1 MCGIAGYIKKNKI
14 ENGVELLKK
23 MGASIAH
30 RGPDSEGVFLKD
42 NVGFVHRRLSIIDL
56 SEASNQ
62 PFYSKCK
69 NYVLV
74 FNGEIFNYKEI
85 KADLEKSNIQFS
97 TNSDT
102 EVLLELLIRD
112 GIGALK
118 TLNGFFSF
126 AFYNISQQ
134 EVYLARDRFGVKPL
148 FYSKYEDTFV
158 FASEPKAIFVSG
170 LKKEIDS
177 AHLDELF
184 FYRSVSGENTIFKNI
199 RRVLPGHW
207 AHFSLHS
214 FDLSFQRWFNLGEEA
229 KKIVIQ
235 KEPYQWFEETFN
247 DSIRMRMISDVPVGT
262 LLSGGLDSSAV
273 ALSQFKQGYKQLSA
287 WNISF
292 SNYEHNESEIAKK
305 WSDEIGFDFYTQEFK
320 GDQLVEL
327 FKEALFFMDEP
338 MMHLQEAH
346 LLGISKL
353 ASQRVKVLLSGEGS
367 DELLGGYV
375 RYKMHDGNLRHKLL
389 SLSRYLP
396 KSMLKDMRWK
406 KMQKYFYM
414 NNEQAQIMM
423 NANNIF
429 LKDLEENHIWALNIL
444 PEYRV
449 KMLEE
454 AKQIYPNNALRQL
467 MYYDQHTYI
476 PTLNDRN
483 DRTTMGASIECR
495 EPFLDHRIGIGVA
508 SLPDSF
514 FSTNKKGKKI
524 LVNTFGIKLPTYIL
538 NHRKIG
544 LSVPWHKYFLDIPF
558 FKDHLLTMHNS
569 PIFKMGNLDQI
580 DVKGVVNDYLK
591 GDSDLRNLIFSLF
604 FISIWFDN
612 YFEQ

>member
-1 MCGIAGYIKKNKI
+1 MCGIAGLIKKNRI
-14 ENGVELLKK
+14 ENGFELLKK
-23 MGASIAH
+23 MGASLAH
-30 RGPDSEGVFLKD
+30 RGPDAEGVFLND

-69 NYVLV
+69 NYILV

-85 KADLEKSNIQFS
+85 RAELEKSNIKFI

-102 EVLLELLIRD
+102 EVLLELLIKD
-112 GIGALK
+112 GISAIKL
-118 TLNGFFSF
+118 LNGFFSF
-126 AFYNISQQ
+126 AFYDISNH

-148 FYSKYEDTFV
+148 FYSIHEDTFA

-177 AHLDELF
+177 SHIDELF
-184 FYRSVSGENTIFKNI
+184 FYRNVSGENTIFKNI
-199 RRVLPGHW
+199 KRVLPGHW
-207 AHFSLHS
+207 ALFSLKS
-214 FDLSFQRWFNLGEEA
+214 FSLNFQRWFNLGEEA
-229 KKIVIQ
+229 KKINI
-235 KEPYQWFEETFN
+235 EINPYQWFEETFH

-273 ALSQFKQGYKQLSA
+273 AFSQFKQGYEQLSS

-292 SNYEHNESEIAKK
+292 SNYEHDESLLAKK
-305 WSDEIGFDFYTQEFK
+305 WSREIGFDFFTQEFK
-320 GDQLVEL
+320 GDQLVGL

-353 ASQRVKVLLSGEGS
+353 ASKKVKVLLSGEGS

-396 KSMLKDMRWK
+396 ESMLKDMRWK
-406 KMQKYFYM
+406 KMQKYFFM

-429 LKDLEENHIWALNIL
+429 LKDLEDNHIWGLNIL

-449 KMLEE
+449 NMLQE
-454 AKQIYPNNALRQL
+454 AKLIYPSNALRQL

-495 EPFLDHRIGIGVA
+495 EPFLDHRLGIGVA
-508 SLPDSF
+508 SLPDSL
-514 FSTNKKGKKI
+514 FSTKKKGKKI
-524 LVNTFGIKLPTYIL
+524 LVKTIGEKLPRYIL

-544 LSVPWHKYFLDIPF
+544 LSVPWHKYILEIPF
-558 FKDHLLTMHNS
+558 FNEHLLNMHKS
-569 PIFKMGNLDQI
+569 PIFRMSNLDQVN
-580 DVKGVVNDYLK
+580 VKGIVDDYLK
-591 GDSDLRNLIFSLF
+591 GNSDLRNLIFSLF
-604 FISIWFDN
+604 FISIWYDN